1 MPTINIPPK
10 VRFALYVVGA
20 LASLGVVYAVD
31 KAWAGD
37 AEVRFVQG
45 LVALLNVLAAANV
58 SSPRNSP
65 RILGKAVA
73 PDLRKLND
81 KNGI

>member
-1 MPTINIPPK
+1 MNIPPK
-10 VRFALYVVGA
+10 IRFALYLIGA

-45 LVALLNVLAAANV
+45 LVALINILAAGNT
-58 SSPRNSP
+58 PTG
-65 RILGKAVA
+65 RILGKAFTGGTFSRA
-73 PDLRKLND
+73 SEDDRNR
-81 KNGI
+81 